1 MKLVDRI
8 KKATNDL
15 FAEDFTACPYCETK
29 MKEFAISDWGVCC
42 CLREVK
48 REEERPEF
56 VKIDPDG
63 QCIETIFVC
72 PECGVM
78 KANIYG
84 M

>member
-8 KKATNDL
+8 KKSVNDL

-29 MKEFAISDWGVCC
+29 MKEFAIADLSYSS
-42 CLREVK
+42 LKEVK

-56 VKIDPDG
+56 VKIDPKG